1 MESNQ
6 FAKLDVEK
14 YKKNAG
20 TLIQIHLKPYRLAQV
35 DEMAQRLG
43 IKRTKV
49 VMAILDAYF
58 DNQSTEE

>member
-1 MESNQ
+1 MDKAQ
-6 FAKLDVEK
+6 FGKLDVEK

-58 DNQSTEE
+58 DSQSTQE